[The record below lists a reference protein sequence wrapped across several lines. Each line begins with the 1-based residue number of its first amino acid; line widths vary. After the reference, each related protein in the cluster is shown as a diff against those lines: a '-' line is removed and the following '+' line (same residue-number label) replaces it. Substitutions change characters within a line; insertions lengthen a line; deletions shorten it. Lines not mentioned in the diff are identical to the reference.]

1 MRTRRWICFLGI
13 LLLSFL
19 LICACADGPQDPSA
33 GSDATGEPSGTAT
46 DPDHEH
52 VYKKDES
59 LSTPILTVSVCSCGD
74 VRSELFV
81 QPIIKDYYYP
91 DWNAYWNK
99 KVLPW
104 EEIREGG
111 RYDDVYIGKEAF
123 GETWMYHNY
132 TFPELLGTNLY
143 TDTQLEML
151 ASSMQQRSDWCEE
164 NGMTFYFLICPSK
177 TVIYPEYLPD
187 GMGLEPAEQNRF
199 DQVVGY
205 LAEHTTV
212 RVIDGRKGILAAK
225 EAEACIVFAG
235 LPDRYESEGFDRSD
249 MKMLDGRKGILAA
262 KEAEPDRLLYY
273 PLDSHWNENGGY
285 AEYVQV
291 MNEFRKD
298 YPNIVLHGIDEYQID
313 SFESYFKDN
322 TYYMGWYDTFKTS
335 GPVYTLKD
343 GKIGRC
349 TWTDRKTLGG
359 QFDQAYLER
368 GGFSDGTLNA
378 KFVNEY
384 QPDAPSVY
392 VINDSFFIAMTRFFR
407 DSFSSF
413 SRHWTNDF
421 SCSDILAEHPDIVLY
436 QVIEDTLNDAFKQA
450 PLG

>member
-1 MRTRRWICFLGI
+1 MSTRRWICFLGL

-19 LICACADGPQDPSA
+19 LICACADGPKDPSA
-33 GSDATGEPSGTAT
+33 GLDATGQPSGTAP

-52 VYKKDES
+52 VYEKDES

-81 QPIIKDYYYP
+81 QPIIKDDYSP
-91 DWNAYWNK
+91 NWNASWNK

-187 GMGLEPAEQNRF
+187 GMGLKPAEQNRF

-212 RVIDGRKGILAAK
+212 RVI
-225 EAEACIVFAG
+225 
-235 LPDRYESEGFDRSD
+235 
-249 MKMLDGRKGILAA
+249 DGRKGILAA

-298 YPNIVLHGIDEYQID
+298 YPNIVLHEIDEYRID

-349 TWTDRKTLGG
+349 TWAGRKTLGG

-421 SCSDILAEHPDIVLY
+421 SCSDILAEHPNIVLY
-436 QVIEDTLNDAFKQA
+436 QVIEDTLSDAFKQA